1 MTTITMRSAMQRP
14 ATALPGNRVRRAAAL
29 ALAAILF
36 AAGCGGSSG
45 GGLPNEIRIRV
56 LHFSPDSPRINVLV
70 DNTIVRSGVDYKGGT
85 GFLGVTSD
93 RAYDFAIDAI
103 LPTGNDRILELD
115 QVALEGGNEFTLVAV
130 GKGGNNSV
138 EAVQIPA
145 PINFPGSGQFRVRLL
160 HAVPDVD
167 MVDVYFTAPD
177 ADLATVSPAAT
188 LDYKQFTDRV
198 EFPAGTYQIRIT
210 PTGVPGTVVF
220 DSGSL
225 QFPPGRDL
233 LVGVV
238 ENTGIGSSPVSLV
251 LDNGLNQ
258 PQVFDRST
266 GAEVRVLHF
275 SPNTPAIRA
284 TADPLTAGSADVD
297 LTASY
302 VDGLPFPEITP
313 YQPLPAD
320 TYGVRGFEFAAP
332 TTQVFG
338 IVPQLSTGSQ
348 ASVLFTG
355 LKAAG
360 DLPSTQSAVT
370 IFDNVRPIGGVAQ
383 ARFINGS
390 PASGPVDV
398 YVLPVGTSGIT
409 GQLPVS
415 RSVALGVATAYFQ
428 FEPANYTVTVAA
440 AGTTN
445 VVVADNLALTGGSA
459 FTVLTRDAPGG
470 GTPLGI
476 VVEDDLD

>member
-1 MTTITMRSAMQRP
+1 MRIAMQRP
-14 ATALPGNRVRRAAAL
+14 ATPHRGNPLRRAAAL
-29 ALAAILF
+29 ALAAVLC
-36 AAGCGGSSG
+36 AAGCGGSGG

-70 DNTIVRSGVDYKGGT
+70 DDTLVRSGVDYKGGT

-93 RAYDFAIDAI
+93 RAYDFAVDAI
-103 LPTGNDRILELD
+103 LPAANVRILDLQD
-115 QVALEGGNEFTLVAV
+115 VQLAGGNEFTLVAV
-130 GKGGNNSV
+130 GKQANGSV
-138 EAVQIPA
+138 EAIRIEA
-145 PINFPGSGQFRVRLL
+145 PINFPGGGQFRVRLL
-160 HAVPDVD
+160 HAEPDVGT
-167 MVDVYFTAPD
+167 VDVYLTAPD
-177 ADLATVSPAAT
+177 ADLATVAPAAT
-188 LDYKQFTDRV
+188 LAYKQFTDRV
-198 EFPAGTYQIRIT
+198 EFPTGTYRIRIT
-210 PTGVPGTVVF
+210 PTGDRGTVVF

-225 QFPPGRDL
+225 DFPPGRDL

-238 ENTGIGSSPVSLV
+238 TNTGIGASPVSLV

-266 GAEVRVLHF
+266 GAEARVLHF
-275 SPNTPAIRA
+275 SPNTPAIRV
-284 TADPLTAGSADVD
+284 TADPATEGSADVD

-320 TYGVRGFEFAAP
+320 RYAIRGFEFAAP

-338 IVPQLSTGSQ
+338 IAPLLLTGSQ
-348 ASVLFTG
+348 LSVLFTG

-360 DLPSTQSAVT
+360 TTPSTQAAVA
-370 IFDNVRPIGGVAQ
+370 IFDNVRPIGQVGQ

-398 YVLPVGTSGIT
+398 YVLPVGTSGII
-409 GQLPVS
+409 GQQPVA

-428 FEPANYTVTVAA
+428 FEPANYTVSVAT

-445 VVVADNLALTGGSA
+445 VVVADSLPLTPGSA
-459 FTVLTRDAPGG
+459 FTVLSRDAPGG

>member
-1 MTTITMRSAMQRP
+1 MQRP
-14 ATALPGNRVRRAAAL
+14 PTAHRGNPVRRATALV
-29 ALAAILF
+29 LAAVLF
-36 AAGCGGSSG
+36 AAGCGGGSG

-56 LHFSPDSPRINVLV
+56 LHLSPDSPRINVLV
-70 DNTIVRSGVDYKGGT
+70 DDTVVRSGVDYKGGT
-85 GFLGVTSD
+85 GFFGVTSD

-103 LPTGNDRILELD
+103 RPTGNVRIVDLP

-130 GKGGNNSV
+130 GKSADNSV
-138 EAVQIPA
+138 EAIQIPA
-145 PINFPGSGQFRVRLL
+145 PISFPGTGQFRVRLL

-167 MVDVYFTAPD
+167 MVDVYLTAPD
-177 ADLATVSPAAT
+177 VDLATVAPVAT

-198 EFPAGTYQIRIT
+198 EFPAGAWQVRIT
-210 PTGVPGTVVF
+210 PVGVAGTVLF

-238 ENTGIGSSPVSLV
+238 QRTGIGSSPVSLV

-258 PQVFDRST
+258 LQVFDRST

-275 SPNTPAIRA
+275 SPNTPAIRV
-284 TADPLTAGSADVD
+284 TADPATEGSPDVD

-302 VDGLPFPEITP
+302 ADGLPFPETTP
-313 YQPLPAD
+313 YQPLAAD
-320 TYGVRGFEFAAP
+320 TYAVRGFEFAAP
-332 TTQVFG
+332 ATQVFG
-338 IVPQLSTGSQ
+338 IAPLLLPGSQ
-348 ASVLFTG
+348 LSVLFTG
-355 LKAAG
+355 LKAVGAT
-360 DLPSTQSAVT
+360 PSTQAAVA
-370 IFDNVRPIGGVAQ
+370 IFDNVRRIGGVAQ

-409 GQLPVS
+409 GQQPIS
-415 RSVALGVATAYFQ
+415 RSVSLGVATAYFQ
-428 FEPANYTVTVAA
+428 FEPGNYTVSVATS
-440 AGTTN
+440 GTTN
-445 VVVADNLALTGGSA
+445 VVVAGNLALTPGSA
-459 FTVLTRDAPGG
+459 FTLLTRDSPGG

-476 VVEDDLD
+476 VVENDLD

>member
-1 MTTITMRSAMQRP
+1 MQRP
-14 ATALPGNRVRRAAAL
+14 ATALTGHRVRRAAAL
-29 ALAAILF
+29 ALAAMLVV
-36 AAGCGGSSG
+36 AGCGGSGG

-85 GFLGVTSD
+85 GFLGVTSE

-103 LPTGNDRILELD
+103 LPTANVRILELP
-115 QVALEGGNEFTLVAV
+115 QVSLEGGNEFTLVAV
-130 GKGGNNSV
+130 GKAANDSV

-160 HAVPDVD
+160 HAVPDVGT
-167 MVDVYFTAPD
+167 VDVYLTAPD
-177 ADLATVSPAAT
+177 VDLATVAPAAT
-188 LDYKQFTDRV
+188 LDYKEFTDRV
-198 EFPAGTYQIRIT
+198 EFPAGTYQVRIT
-210 PTGVPGTVVF
+210 PEGQPGTVVF

-238 ENTGIGSSPVSLV
+238 TNTGIGASPVSLV

-266 GAEVRVLHF
+266 GAETRVLHF
-275 SPNTPAIRA
+275 SPNTPAIRV
-284 TADPLTAGSADVD
+284 TADPATAGSADVD
-297 LTASY
+297 LTAAY

-320 TYGVRGFEFAAP
+320 TYAVRGFEFAAP

-338 IVPQLSTGSQ
+338 IAPLLLPGTQL
-348 ASVLFTG
+348 SVLFTG

-360 DLPSTQSAVT
+360 ETASTQAAVA
-370 IFDNVRPIGGVAQ
+370 IFDNVRPIGKVGQ

-409 GQLPVS
+409 GQLPIS
-415 RSVALGVATAYFQ
+415 RSVTLGVATAYFQ
-428 FEPANYTVTVAA
+428 FEPGNYTVSVATS
-440 AGTTN
+440 GTTN

-459 FTVLTRDAPGG
+459 FTLLTRDAPGG
-470 GTPLGI
+470 GTPLGV
-476 VVEDDLD
+476 VVENDLD